1 MNYILATILLA
12 RNEDTGNGGWIR
24 IIVLVVLGLMYV
36 LGGLAKMKANKDSEK
51 EKEEFRGM
59 PKRQPRYKPLEPTV
73 QPRQAKPKRT
83 PAPRPGVSRI
93 TPRPARQV
101 RRPSET
107 AMHRQRRHI
116 AVRAPEVQK
125 VPPKKVFKPPSAKV
139 EEAIPSPVVS
149 SEIGRTES
157 VGIDVPYKQKEKEL
171 LSEEMPVLDFS
182 DLDTLR
188 KAIIHYEILGK
199 PLSLREPKQQ
209 IWEV

>member
-1 MNYILATILLA
+1 VINYILATILLA

-51 EKEEFRGM
+51 EREESRGM

-83 PAPRPGVSRI
+83 PAPMSGVSRI
-93 TPRPARQV
+93 TPKPARQV
-101 RRPSET
+101 RRPPET
-107 AMHRQRRHI
+107 AMHRERKHI
-116 AVRAPEVQK
+116 AARAPEVQK
-125 VPPKKVFKPPSAKV
+125 GPPKKAFKPKSKV
-139 EEAIPSPVVS
+139 EETIPSSVVS
-149 SEIGRTES
+149 SEIGKTES
-157 VGIDVPYKQKEKEL
+157 VGIDVPYKQKEEEL
-171 LSEEMPVLDFS
+171 LFEEMPALDFS

-188 KAIIHYEILGK
+188 NAIIHYEVLGK
-199 PLSLREPKQQ
+199 PLSLREPKRQ